1 MGSLMPQQP
10 QNRASHLPLAGLAC
24 TVVLAA
30 ALPIAAATAGSG
42 GSLAAGGEPPQITK
56 FTESGAEGGERSGS
70 ETGAAG
76 GTRGGPAG
84 DAPVGALSAS
94 YCGAE
99 LAAADGLRAQPCVL
113 SDGEDAWARAYYR
126 NGTASP
132 LPGALTLTRPDGTS
146 LRIDCAL
153 PSRGGEGM
161 CETPRERVRAA
172 DGRAPGGVRRYSAT
186 VEIGTPDGER
196 LLLRS
201 VSNSQA

>member
-1 MGSLMPQQP
+1 MGSLMPLQQP
-10 QNRASHLPLAGLAC
+10 QNRASHLPLVALAC

-30 ALPIAAATAGSG
+30 ALPIAAATAGG
-42 GSLAAGGEPPQITK
+42 GWSRAAGGEPPQITR

-84 DAPVGALSAS
+84 DVPGARSAS
-94 YCGAE
+94 YCGAG
-99 LAAADGLRAQPCVL
+99 LAAVRGGLHAQPCVL

-126 NGTASP
+126 NGTGSQ
-132 LPGALTLTRPDGTS
+132 LRGALTLTRPDGTS
-146 LRIDCAL
+146 LRADCAL
-153 PSRGGEGM
+153 PSRSGEGM
-161 CETPRERVRAA
+161 CETPRERVRE
-172 DGRAPGGVRRYSAT
+172 APGGARRYSAT
-186 VEIGTPDGER
+186 VDIGTPDGER